1 MGGGRMIVV
10 KIGGGAGIDIPAVCT
25 DVARAWGEGR
35 EVVLVHG
42 ASDETNRVAEALG
55 HPPRFVTSP
64 SGHESRFTDR
74 RTLEIFEMVY
84 CGRVNKAVVEAL
96 QLAGV
101 NAVGL
106 SGVDGRLFEGRRK
119 SSVRAVE
126 NGKTKV
132 LRGDW
137 TGTIERVNAPLLRLL
152 LREGYLPVLSPP
164 GMSPDGA
171 INVDGDRAAA
181 AVAVALGAEALVIL
195 SNVPGLLR
203 DPADE
208 ATCVPWIDP
217 DDPSEAEAFA
227 RGRMKR
233 KVLAAADAVVNGVGR
248 AVLGDARREG
258 PLHAALNGHGTQ
270 IARGPRP
277 ASRDSRADAPREP
290 SPEEP

>member
-1 MGGGRMIVV
+1 MIVV
-10 KIGGGAGIDIPAVCT
+10 KVGGGSGIDVGAVCD
-25 DVARAWGEGR
+25 DVAAMWNEGR
-35 EVVLVHG
+35 EVVMVHG

-74 RTLEIFEMVY
+74 HTLEIFEMVY
-84 CGRVNKAVVEAL
+84 CGRANKAIVERL

-106 SGVDGRLFEGRRK
+106 SGIDGRLFEGRRK
-119 SSVRAVE
+119 STVRAVE
-126 NGKTKV
+126 NGKTKL

-137 TGTIERVNAPLLRLL
+137 TGTVERVNVRLLRLL
-152 LREGYLPVLSPP
+152 LADAYLPVLSPP
-164 GMSPDGA
+164 GWSAEGA

-181 AVAVALGAEALVIL
+181 AVAQALGAEALVVL

-208 ATCVPWIDP
+208 TTCVPWVDA
-217 DDPSEAEAFA
+217 DAASEAAGFA

-233 KVLAAADAVVNGVGR
+233 KVLAATDAVAGGVHR
-248 AVLGDARREG
+248 AVLADARLDAPVR
-258 PLHAALNGHGTQ
+258 AALDGYGTVVSH
-270 IARGPRP
+270 GPRP
-277 ASRDSRADAPREP
+277 PAPGPDGPGSPP
-290 SPEEP
+290 SPEEAS